1 MSAPAVPTRSIM
13 LLSIAAFASAANI
26 RVPDALLPQVSADFA
41 VSVGTASVIV
51 TGYTLAYGLLQAFY
65 GPVGDRYGK
74 YLVAA
79 ITTLLSAVF
88 TLACAF
94 APNLEFLATARF
106 LAAAVSCAVI
116 PLSIAW
122 VGDVVP
128 YEQRQNML
136 SKFISGQILG
146 MIFGQIAGGILGD
159 IIGWRMVF
167 VVLAGI
173 YVLAGLA
180 LFAEMRRV
188 PLTRIASNPTAS
200 LNPIDIAR
208 QYAALLR
215 RPWVRTV
222 LVVVCLEG
230 LLFFAAFVF
239 AGNEL
244 HHRFGLSFTMVGLAL
259 TAFGAGGMSY
269 ALFAQQLV
277 RRLGERG
284 LAIGGSAVLCLALPL
299 FALAGGLVF
308 AVLAVFLCGL
318 GFYMLH
324 GTLQTNGT
332 QMAPEARGS
341 GVALFAS
348 SLFIGQ
354 SIGVAVAAVIVDRW
368 GAVPVFLAC
377 GPFLLAIGLFFAS
390 ALRRRP

>member
-1 MSAPAVPTRSIM
+1 
-13 LLSIAAFASAANI
+13 
-26 RVPDALLPQVSADFA
+26 
-41 VSVGTASVIV
+41 
-51 TGYTLAYGLLQAFY
+51 
-65 GPVGDRYGK
+65 
-74 YLVAA
+74 
-79 ITTLLSAVF
+79 
-88 TLACAF
+88 
-94 APNLEFLATARF
+94 
-106 LAAAVSCAVI
+106 
-116 PLSIAW
+116 
-122 VGDVVP
+122 
-128 YEQRQNML
+128 
-136 SKFISGQILG
+136 
-146 MIFGQIAGGILGD
+146 
-159 IIGWRMVF
+159 
-167 VVLAGI
+167 
-173 YVLAGLA
+173 
-180 LFAEMRRV
+180 
-188 PLTRIASNPTAS
+188 
-200 LNPIDIAR
+200 
-208 QYAALLR
+208 
-215 RPWVRTV
+215 
-222 LVVVCLEG
+222 
-230 LLFFAAFVF
+230 
-239 AGNEL
+239 
-244 HHRFGLSFTMVGLAL
+244 
-259 TAFGAGGMSY
+259 
-269 ALFAQQLV
+269 LV

>member
-1 MSAPAVPTRSIM
+1 
-13 LLSIAAFASAANI
+13 
-26 RVPDALLPQVSADFA
+26 
-41 VSVGTASVIV
+41 
-51 TGYTLAYGLLQAFY
+51 
-65 GPVGDRYGK
+65 
-74 YLVAA
+74 
-79 ITTLLSAVF
+79 
-88 TLACAF
+88 
-94 APNLEFLATARF
+94 
-106 LAAAVSCAVI
+106 
-116 PLSIAW
+116 
-122 VGDVVP
+122 
-128 YEQRQNML
+128 
-136 SKFISGQILG
+136 
-146 MIFGQIAGGILGD
+146 
-159 IIGWRMVF
+159 MVF

-173 YVLAGLA
+173 YVLAGLS

-222 LVVVCLEG
+222 LLVVCLEG

-284 LAIGGSAVLCLALPL
+284 LAIGGASVLCLALPL
-299 FALAGGLVF
+299 FALAGGLVL
-308 AVLAVFLCGL
+308 AVLAIFLCGL

-324 GTLQTNGT
+324 GTLQTNGS
-332 QMAPEARGS
+332 QMTPEARGS

-354 SIGVAVAAVIVDRW
+354 SIGVAAAAIVVDRW
-368 GAVPVFLAC
+368 GARPVFLVC
-377 GPFLLAIGLFFAS
+377 GPFLLVIGLWFAA